1 MAEKNKRYLERITV
15 LETEI
20 VETKVLKTSFNE
32 NKERIDKIKK
42 ELEDKEKR
50 INELENNLEEIQRIH
65 EKENSQRE
73 QEIQK
78 IISLHEISLNEVKLF
93 LLKEKLY

>member
-1 MAEKNKRYLERITV
+1 MERITV

-42 ELEDKEKR
+42 ELEDKEKI
-50 INELENNLEEIQRIH
+50 INELENNLEDIQRIH

-78 IISLHEISLNEVKLF
+78 IKSLHEISLKEVKSF